1 MAIAANSSSKPS
13 KEEPPAPKEA
23 SNKEHLPNK
32 EASNSNKECLPNKE
46 LASEAKSRECMPPRC
61 NNSSNPKEEEE
72 EEVTQ
77 VANCRS
83 NTASTHMGSTEIP
96 TWALDQGCG
105 LVSIKVQDLLFPSL
119 EEEEGGNL
127 GNPQLWI
134 VRDVGSGNRSKHLT
148 RCTTLAQGGPSP

>member
-46 LASEAKSRECMPPRC
+46 LASEANSKECMPPRC
-61 NNSSNPKEEEE
+61 KESAGSNSSIPKEEE

-77 VANCRS
+77 AANCRS
-83 NTASTHMGSTEIP
+83 STA
-96 TWALDQGCG
+96 
-105 LVSIKVQDLLFPSL
+105 
-119 EEEEGGNL
+119 
-127 GNPQLWI
+127 
-134 VRDVGSGNRSKHLT
+134 
-148 RCTTLAQGGPSP
+148 

>member
-1 MAIAANSSSKPS
+1 MAILANSSSKPS

-23 SNKEHLPNK
+23 SSKEH
-32 EASNSNKECLPNKE
+32 LPNKE

-72 EEVTQ
+72 EVTQ

-83 NTASTHMGSTEIP
+83 STASTHMGSTEIP

-105 LVSIKVQDLLFPSL
+105 LVSIKEQHLLSPSL
-119 EEEEGGNL
+119 EEEEEEEE
-127 GNPQLWI
+127 
-134 VRDVGSGNRSKHLT
+134 
-148 RCTTLAQGGPSP
+148 